1 MINTRTIKQ
10 MSRLSMKCMRMKRVT
25 AKSLLT
31 LACNRV
37 ALKCNRAIKIRLL
50 PSNYWQLS
58 KRLTPSSRE

>member
-10 MSRLSMKCMRMKRVT
+10 MSRLSMKCMRMRRET
-25 AKSLLT
+25 AKSLST

-37 ALKCNRAIKIRLL
+37 APKCNRTIKIRLL